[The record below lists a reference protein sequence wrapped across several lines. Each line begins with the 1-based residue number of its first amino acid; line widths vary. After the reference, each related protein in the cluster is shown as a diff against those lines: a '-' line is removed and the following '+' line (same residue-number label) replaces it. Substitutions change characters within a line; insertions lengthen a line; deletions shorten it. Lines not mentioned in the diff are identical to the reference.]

1 MKIIFEPTEEF
12 KANPG
17 FYRHIAEEHLLG
29 RTFDSVDDALKLN
42 LDTKGES
49 GCIGYYFR
57 KSSSDPSRVDSRIPF
72 SDYSGSYSISSL
84 RARFEDS
91 S

>member
-12 KANPG
+12 NTNPG

-42 LDTKGES
+42 IGTKGQS
-49 GCIGYYFR
+49 GCIGYYFK

-72 SDYSGSYSISSL
+72 PDYSDSYSISSL
-84 RARFEDS
+84 RAIFEED
-91 S
+91 